1 MKGTR
6 AASRYAKS
14 LLELSIEQNALD
26 PVRNDMAYMGSV
38 ISENQ
43 DLQLMLKS
51 PIVKSDKKI
60 TVLKSI
66 FDAFDDL
73 SKAFIDLIGTNGRED
88 LLPHIATSF
97 DKLYKAHKGIVDVE
111 ITSAKVLDETTK
123 TAILEKVGAAYKGDF
138 VVNEKIDES
147 LIGGFLVTV
156 GDHQIDAT
164 VSRKFRDLRQV
175 LMN

>member
-14 LLELSIEQNALD
+14 LLEMAIEQNVLD
-26 PVRNDMAYMGSV
+26 PVRNDMVYMSSV

-60 TVLKSI
+60 TVIKSI
-66 FDAFDDL
+66 FDAFHDL
-73 SKAFIDLIGTNGRED
+73 SKSFIDLIGTNGRED
-88 LLPHIATSF
+88 LLPHIANSF
-97 DKLYKAHKGIVDVE
+97 DMLYKEHKGIVDVE

-123 TAILEKVGAAYKGDF
+123 SAILEKVKAAYKGDF

-175 LMN
+175 LTN